1 LIESAGVIVTI
12 LARAPEFI
20 EHLVDKWLAS
30 LGRQSRISHH
40 PHRPSKAQVNHSC
53 SGDAPEGYL

>member
-12 LARAPEFI
+12 LAHAPEFI

-30 LGRQSRISHH
+30 LGRQSRIPHH
-40 PHRPSKAQVNHSC
+40 P
-53 SGDAPEGYL
+53 